1 MKSAVY
7 NIENPSNNVHLIK
20 HYYDVWIVVVS
31 LVTVYVWEL
40 PLVIEAWGQSAVS
53 ASFLKEQL
61 KKSHVFKGNVNN

>member
-7 NIENPSNNVHLIK
+7 TVEDPSDNVHLIK
-20 HYYDVWIVVVS
+20 HYYDVWIIVVS
-31 LVTVYVWEL
+31 LVTMNVWEF

-61 KKSHVFKGNVNN
+61 LKSHVVRGNENN

>member
-61 KKSHVFKGNVNN
+61 KKSQVFKGNMNN

>member
-7 NIENPSNNVHLIK
+7 NVENPSNNVHLIK

-61 KKSHVFKGNVNN
+61 KKSHVFKGNMNN

>member
-7 NIENPSNNVHLIK
+7 NVENPSNNVHLIK
-20 HYYDVWIVVVS
+20 HYNDVWIVVVS

>member
-1 MKSAVY
+1 MKSDVY
-7 NIENPSNNVHLIK
+7 NVEDPSNNVHLIK
-20 HYYDVWIVVVS
+20 HYYDVWIIVVS

-40 PLVIEAWGQSAVS
+40 PLLIEAWGQSAVS